1 MRLHKIETERFI
13 WVALTFRIRFAR
25 HVSISTPAR
34 TSTENNNIII
44 TIAIAISNEFG
55 GFRSN
60 DVVRI
65 RSFSN

>member
-1 MRLHKIETERFI
+1 M
-13 WVALTFRIRFAR
+13 ALTFRIRFAR